1 MVGYRIRLYSRN
13 SNNRIAGE
21 SVWRRGRT
29 ALGHAEEAGRS
40 PALSRNGR
48 FRFAFLVERDESDLL
63 RSPDVYGLRG

>member
-1 MVGYRIRLYSRN
+1 VLELVSPICIAAW
-13 SNNRIAGE
+13 NNRIAGE
-21 SVWRRGRT
+21 RARRRCEA